1 MKHEIFLV
9 RVQMKLIDRKVKIMK
24 GSLRN
29 TGLLGKVYSAGD
41 FLYKEFFK
49 KKEDAEEQYKNL
61 QPLLKITFGQSG
73 RDSKEFIGLLQALLS
88 LTPIGAK
95 RRNFKRRYIDDKD
108 GWRKLPLEPAEIP
121 YGHWW

>member
-29 TGLLGKVYSAGD
+29 AGLLGKIYSAGD

>member
-1 MKHEIFLV
+1 
-9 RVQMKLIDRKVKIMK
+9 MK

-29 TGLLGKVYSAGD
+29 VGLIGKIYSAGD
-41 FLYKEFFK
+41 FIYKEFFK

-73 RDSKEFIGLLQALLS
+73 RDSKEFKGLLQALLS

-121 YGHWW
+121 YGHLW